1 MASRSTT
8 ENDVDEIHKSNGK
21 LYQAL
26 LNEEAQEVINMC
38 NGLEDHALHELTI
51 QKDTVLHKATYLKQ
65 AYLVLKLL
73 EDLPACHLDKM
84 TSTNQTGK
92 TILHEEATLDQAYSV
107 DIAREML
114 NRAWGV
120 GETALFWAARYGKIQ
135 IFNFLANEIQPFF
148 QRNDKT
154 TILHIAILA
163 QHLDLA
169 LEIATRFRYLV
180 SQRDE
185 DGMTALQLL
194 SCNPK
199 AFERVRR
206 RGFLKRISFKMCG
219 SSGEENEFLKE
230 KLSRES
236 ALELA
241 KLLVKK
247 DTSWEVTSSGI
258 DRSKLTQHKYGS
270 TSNESNPLQQ
280 QVPIGEITPLFL
292 ATKSGCIEIVKEI
305 LKIFPQAVEHID
317 NEGRTILHVA
327 IKYRQLEVFDL
338 VLKMEVAMRWLVRR
352 LDNDE
357 NSILHMVGIKR
368 YDYVPEKM
376 RGPALELQ

>member
-1 MASRSTT
+1 
-8 ENDVDEIHKSNGK
+8 
-21 LYQAL
+21 
-26 LNEEAQEVINMC
+26 MC
-38 NGLEDHALHELTI
+38 
-51 QKDTVLHKATYLKQ
+51 
-65 AYLVLKLL
+65 
-73 EDLPACHLDKM
+73 C
-84 TSTNQTGK
+84 
-92 TILHEEATLDQAYSV
+92 
-107 DIAREML
+107 
-114 NRAWGV
+114 
-120 GETALFWAARYGKIQ
+120 
-135 IFNFLANEIQPFF
+135 
-148 QRNDKT
+148 
-154 TILHIAILA
+154 
-163 QHLDLA
+163 
-169 LEIATRFRYLV
+169 
-180 SQRDE
+180 
-185 DGMTALQLL
+185 
-194 SCNPK
+194 
-199 AFERVRR
+199 
-206 RGFLKRISFKMCG
+206 

-258 DRSKLTQHKYGS
+258 DTSKLTQHKYGS

-376 RGPALELQ
+376 RGPALELQEELLSGLRYKF